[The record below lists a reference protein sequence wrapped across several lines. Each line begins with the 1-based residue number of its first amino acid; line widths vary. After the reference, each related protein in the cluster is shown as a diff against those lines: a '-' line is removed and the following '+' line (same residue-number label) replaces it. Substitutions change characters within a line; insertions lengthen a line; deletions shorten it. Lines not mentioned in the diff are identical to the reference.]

1 MTHHRSIVV
10 IMACLIASCAPK
22 ADKPEASAHKGLSER
37 LEQSNGYTQDA
48 KGNWAPKIDKRS
60 SYENQGKSAY
70 FDRKYEGKS
79 FNADRYAKK
88 SWWGGKEMPHKAYQ
102 GKMEQ
107 IDHQDANIDGK
118 QSVIRSRPYK
128 TTSYDQTGSYATQ
141 AATENDAD
149 DLEKPSDA
157 ETDVRRRTAI
167 KPKITDYDQQRA
179 MSIEQSK
186 SLLGK

>member
-1 MTHHRSIVV
+1 
-10 IMACLIASCAPK
+10 MACLIASCTPK
-22 ADKPEASAHKGLSER
+22 VDKPEASAPKGLSER
-37 LEQSNGYTQDA
+37 LEQSNGYTQDD

-60 SYENQGKSAY
+60 SYETQGKSAY

-79 FNADRYAKK
+79 FNTDSYAKK

-107 IDHQDANIDGK
+107 IDHQDANIVGK
-118 QSVIRSRPYK
+118 PSVIRSKAYK
-128 TTSYDQTGSYATQ
+128 TRSHDQTGSYGTH
-141 AATENDAD
+141 AAIENEAG
-149 DLEKPSDA
+149 DLDKPSDA
-157 ETDVRRRTAI
+157 ETDVRRKTPI